1 MDNIVQYSSR
11 TFTDIKNDLYAYI
24 KQQYPEVINDF
35 NDSSVGAMLVDLN
48 AGVNNN
54 LSMNIDK
61 AYQETTLDY
70 AQLRTSLIEIAK
82 NLGFNIP
89 NKRPS
94 VTVVDFSL
102 NIPVLGDQPDPS
114 YYPTL
119 SVGAQ
124 VMGGGKIFETDD
136 IIDWSSSVS
145 TLGDPN
151 RSIVPNYDSNG
162 IIASYNV
169 TKREVVVNGSSSIFQ
184 RAIGSADIVPFF
196 TITLPNQNVT
206 EIENVILRE
215 GTNNSTSPT
224 TADFNSNNDVSGIL
238 RYYEVDYLA
247 QQKIFVQSSS
257 VNTGEIQTG
266 VWMDITKKFIKEFT
280 ASGYCRLIFGSG
292 DTDVNA
298 FQQGFLN
305 GGVSNQY
312 FLDNFLN
319 NTALGE
325 KLKENYTLYV
335 KYRTGGG
342 VSSNVGAGVL
352 TQLGA
357 YTLNVNGSRQDFNQ
371 SVTRSLTVNNPI
383 PAMGGNDGLSIEQIR
398 ELIRYNYSGQNRAVA
413 LSDYLTQLFKMPGK
427 YGSPFRAN
435 VAEINNKVVLTLLG
449 IGSDGT
455 LTNTSNSL
463 LKENIT
469 DYLSGYRMVNDF
481 IEVRDGRII
490 NIGVFID
497 VYTDNTSDSQIAN
510 TIIGDVTTY
519 FDINSHNMNEDI
531 FIGDLIKE
539 ITLITGV
546 INVIGIKIYNLV
558 GGLYSINTTSQTIAD
573 TTTGEIVLINN
584 TIYSDP
590 DSMFEIKFPETDI
603 TVNVRKRTDM

>member
-196 TITLPNQNVT
+196 TITLPDQNVT